1 MGTRPDGAR
10 PQRARAGARPRQ
22 RSRQHRRIGARMR
35 VRSLCCGRR
44 NPRQRKLAASRGRG
58 ELRRAT
64 PHRARPSAGLSV
76 AAFQRR
82 LGRLLADGVCG
93 AHPARRIRAAR
104 KRLSPPHD
112 GGDRSGILD
121 RAETAIRPVVSRTD
135 AGRPYQDHGRGQAVG
150 AAALLWPGD
159 PAQRQWG
166 AALRPAQPGR
176 RRQPR
181 RGRSRRNGRRAV
193 RHRQGAGPVAAA
205 AARRHRAGAARMSD
219 DIILALRNA
228 TKLYA
233 GVPAIENVDF
243 ELRRG
248 EIHALVGE
256 NGAGKSTLKKVRAGV
271 VALTSGTMEVNGV
284 AAVPRT
290 PLEARNLG
298 IAMVFQENSLVPTMT
313 VAQNLF
319 LGQERFYNRLRGIY
333 IAAQQFLQSLNFDVT
348 PTATVGLLGAAKK
361 QMVEIARA
369 VLHEAKV
376 IIFDEPTATLTPEE
390 KKYFFD
396 LVRDLKRRGVSIVF
410 ISHALEEALILADRI
425 TILRDGKHV
434 VTDDAASFDRARPS
448 PGRCGR
454 DLSNTLYGTRKTTVR
469 PAGARVLTIQ
479 NLKMAPMVR
488 NNSLSVFAGQ
498 ITGVFGLVGA
508 GRTETFKVVAGV
520 LKRDF
525 FHGGEVILNGRPV
538 RYRVP
543 APAVRAGIAY
553 VTEDRK
559 VEGFFETMSVARNI
573 YLGLLAK
580 MPGGR
585 FFLSNREADKVGK
598 TWVEKLKVRATG
610 NDIKVVELSGG
621 NQQKVV
627 IAKSL
632 VQGPELIIFDEPTR
646 GVDVGAI
653 VEIHELI
660 QRLADEGKAVV
671 VISSYLPE
679 IMALSDRILVSRQ
692 GKVVEEFSALEATEE
707 KIMYAAVH

>member
-1 MGTRPDGAR
+1 M
-10 PQRARAGARPRQ
+10 
-22 RSRQHRRIGARMR
+22 SEVIL
-35 VRSLCCGRR
+35 SLS
-44 NPRQRKLAASRGRG
+44 K
-58 ELRRAT
+58 
-64 PHRARPSAGLSV
+64 
-76 AAFQRR
+76 
-82 LGRLLADGVCG
+82 
-93 AHPARRIRAAR
+93 
-104 KRLSPPHD
+104 
-112 GGDRSGILD
+112 
-121 RAETAIRPVVSRTD
+121 
-135 AGRPYQDHGRGQAVG
+135 
-150 AAALLWPGD
+150 
-159 PAQRQWG
+159 
-166 AALRPAQPGR
+166 
-176 RRQPR
+176 
-181 RGRSRRNGRRAV
+181 
-193 RHRQGAGPVAAA
+193 
-205 AARRHRAGAARMSD
+205 
-219 DIILALRNA
+219 A

-233 GVPAIENVDF
+233 GVPAIEGVDF

-256 NGAGKSTLKKVRAGV
+256 NGAGKSTLTKVMAGV
-271 VALTSGTMEVNGV
+271 VALTSGAMTVDGV
-284 AAVPRT
+284 AVSPKT
-290 PLEARNLG
+290 PLEARHLG

-333 IAAQQFLQSLNFDVT
+333 IAAQQFLQSLNFDVA
-348 PTATVGLLGAAKK
+348 PTATVGGLGAAKK

-369 VLHEAKV
+369 VLHKAKV

-410 ISHALEEALILADRI
+410 ISHALEEALLLADRI
-425 TILRDGKHV
+425 TVLRDGKHV
-434 VTDDAASFDRARPS
+434 VTDDASGFDRARIVQAMV
-448 PGRCGR
+448 GR
-454 DLSNTLYGTRKTTVR
+454 DLSNTLYGVRKDKVR
-469 PAGARVLTIQ
+469 PAGRRVLTIQ

-498 ITGVFGLVGA
+498 ITGVFGLVGS
-508 GRTETFKVVAGV
+508 GRTETFKIVSGI

-525 FHGGEVILNGRPV
+525 FHGGEILLNDKPV

-543 APAVRAGIAY
+543 APAVKAGIAY

-559 VEGFFETMSVARNI
+559 VEGFFETASIARNI

-580 MPGGR
+580 FPSGR
-585 FFLSNREADKVGK
+585 AWLSRHERNEVGQ
-598 TWVEKLKVRATG
+598 TWIERLKVRAIG
-610 NDIKVVELSGG
+610 DEVKVVELSGG

-632 VQGPELIIFDEPTR
+632 IQDPELIIFDEPTR

-660 QRLADEGKAVV
+660 NSLADEGKAVV

-679 IMALSDRILVSRQ
+679 VLALSDRILVSRQ

-707 KIMYAAVH
+707 KIMYAAIH